1 MHSEGDHRH
10 RKLQQQGRGLSCD
23 AKVNAAGGRRDQEA
37 DLEGARAARGPAGRV
52 CDWDGQRPQQPHQ
65 HDQWTPQQLA
75 ICHRGWRRRW
85 AGHAT
90 AIHAEKEWHHHPP
103 TPIVSCLEGTDR
115 QHQQCVLCLSHH
127 IPSIMLVA
135 SLLCNL
141 AQKCKRG
148 ITHCCH
154 FTRRIV
160 CCRVG
165 RLPACCT
172 KPMAQQRHESV
183 AMALFCFLGVRT
195 GQ

>member
-1 MHSEGDHRH
+1 M
-10 RKLQQQGRGLSCD
+10 SCD

-85 AGHAT
+85 AGMPQPSMQRRSGITTRLHQLCRVLREQIVNT
-90 AIHAEKEWHHHPP
+90 SN
-103 TPIVSCLEGTDR
+103 VSCVFLITFPAS
-115 QHQQCVLCLSHH
+115 CLW
-127 IPSIMLVA
+127 
-135 SLLCNL
+135 
-141 AQKCKRG
+141 
-148 ITHCCH
+148 
-154 FTRRIV
+154 
-160 CCRVG
+160 
-165 RLPACCT
+165 PACSVFGPVMQERHHALLPLHQAYCLLQGWT
-172 KPMAQQRHESV
+172 PPGMLHQPMAQQRHESV